1 MHLRKNW
8 QRGLKMNLQ
17 KFKVYADALFGAVV
31 FFVLMYLGS
40 MYLIYQVIESYGRLL
55 PTSVVEA
62 IYRNLDFLPI
72 LSATSDSTDFKMKSQ
87 LSWLV
92 IISLPNLYA
101 TYLTTKKVYRFLLK
115 SEIESETCKNCG
127 VPYQISS
134 SKQDFVTTAVPRSTV
149 KKRGLDSNGNPVST
163 HLVSWTEEIGH
174 SIITTQCNACG
185 AASTRR
191 KNFNRKVN
199 KRSDLQF

>member
-1 MHLRKNW
+1 MN
-8 QRGLKMNLQ
+8 RGQVL
-17 KFKVYADALFGAVV
+17 AV
-31 FFVLMYLGS
+31 
-40 MYLIYQVIESYGRLL
+40 
-55 PTSVVEA
+55 
-62 IYRNLDFLPI
+62 DF
-72 LSATSDSTDFKMKSQ
+72 
-87 LSWLV
+87 
-92 IISLPNLYA
+92 
-101 TYLTTKKVYRFLLK
+101 
-115 SEIESETCKNCG
+115 E
-127 VPYQISS
+127 
-134 SKQDFVTTAVPRSTV
+134 KQDFVTTAVPRSTV